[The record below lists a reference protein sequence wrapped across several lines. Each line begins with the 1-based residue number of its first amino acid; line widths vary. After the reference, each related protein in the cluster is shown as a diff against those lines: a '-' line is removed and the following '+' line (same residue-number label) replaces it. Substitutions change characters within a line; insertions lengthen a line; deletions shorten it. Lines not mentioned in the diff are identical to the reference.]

1 MQETFLTEF
10 QKRGYFNQCTDE
22 SGLIELMSKSKIKA
36 YIGFDCTAPSLHVGS
51 LMQIM
56 CLRLLQKYGHQPI
69 VLLGGGTTL
78 IGDPSGKEET
88 RKILDKKEIDKNI
101 KSIENVFKIF
111 LKSKNS
117 KTKPIFVNNY
127 AWLSKLNY
135 INFLREIG
143 KHFTINK
150 MLTFDSVKLRL
161 EREQSL
167 SYMEFNYMMLQAYDF
182 YELNRRYKCIL
193 QMGGSDQWGNIINGI
208 DLIKRKDKK
217 LVYGL
222 TTPLLTLSSGAKMG
236 KTEKGAIWLNKKM
249 LSPYDYWQ
257 FWRNTDDN
265 DVFNFLKLFTDLD
278 LEQIDSLKN
287 NGQDI
292 NKVKILLANEATT
305 MLHGVKAA
313 KDSEITAQK
322 TFVDKSI
329 GKDLPI
335 IKVKKNTIAKGIN
348 IFDLVLQTKLAN
360 SKGEIR
366 RMIKNNGLKINN
378 EVLKDETKII
388 NQNNFDEN
396 NNMKGF
402 SRKKT
407 TRNSKDYLAFSF
419 FCFLIFSTAL
429 TINLGVK
436 VLIGFTVVLIS
447 FGEPFILKL
456 TPTTPSPVFFPT
468 RISPTTGIEA
478 IIEFNLVAGTKVPRK
493 LTVFPL
499 ST

>member
-1 MQETFLTEF
+1 MQDTFLTEF
-10 QKRGYFNQCTDE
+10 KKRGYFKQCTDQDAL
-22 SGLIELMSKSKIKA
+22 GELMSKSKIKA

-127 AWLSKLNY
+127 SWLKKLNY

-182 YELNRRYKCIL
+182 YELNKRHKCVL
-193 QMGGSDQWGNIINGI
+193 QIGGSDQWGNIVNGA

-217 LVYGL
+217 LAYGL
-222 TTPLLTLSSGAKMG
+222 ITPLITLSSGAKMG
-236 KTEKGAIWLNKKM
+236 KTEKGAVWLNKKM

-257 FWRNTDDN
+257 FWRNTDDK
-265 DVFNFLKLFTDLD
+265 DVINFLKLFTDL
-278 LEQIDSLKN
+278 EIEKINNLKN
-287 NGQDI
+287 NQDI
-292 NKVKILLANEATT
+292 NRLKILLANEATT
-305 MLHGVKAA
+305 MLHGSKSA
-313 KDSEITAQK
+313 KDSETTAKK
-322 TFVDKSI
+322 TFKDRSV
-329 GKDLPI
+329 GKDLPT
-335 IKVKKNTIAKGIN
+335 IKIKKNQINNGIN
-348 IFDLVLQTKLAN
+348 ILDLVLLTKLGN
-360 SKGEIR
+360 SKGEVR
-366 RMIKNNGLKINN
+366 RMIKNNGLKVNN
-378 EVLKDETKII
+378 ETISDENKIFYEDSF
-388 NQNNFDEN
+388 NQNNG
-396 NNMKGF
+396 MKVSHG
-402 SRKKT
+402 KKQH
-407 TRNSKDYLAFSF
+407 
-419 FCFLIFSTAL
+419 
-429 TINLGVK
+429 
-436 VLIGFTVVLIS
+436 VVI
-447 FGEPFILKL
+447 K
-456 TPTTPSPVFFPT
+456 
-468 RISPTTGIEA
+468 
-478 IIEFNLVAGTKVPRK
+478 II
-493 LTVFPL
+493 
-499 ST
+499 

>member
-10 QKRGYFNQCTDE
+10 QKRGYFNQCTDQ
-22 SGLIELMSKSKIKA
+22 SALDELMSKSKIRA

-88 RKILDKKEIDKNI
+88 RKILDKKEINKNI

-127 AWLSKLNY
+127 SWLSKLNY
-135 INFLREIG
+135 ISFLREIG
-143 KHFTINK
+143 KHFTVNK

-182 YELNRRYKCIL
+182 YELNNRHKCVL
-193 QMGGSDQWGNIINGI
+193 QIGGSDQWGNIVNGT

-217 LVYGL
+217 QAYGL
-222 TTPLLTLSSGAKMG
+222 TTPLITLSSGTKMG

-257 FWRNTDDN
+257 FWRNTDDK
-265 DVFNFLKLFTDLD
+265 DVVNFLKLFTDLD
-278 LEQIDSLKN
+278 IAKINSLQN
-287 NGQDI
+287 NKDI
-292 NKVKILLANEATT
+292 NELKILLANEATT
-305 MLHGVKAA
+305 MLHGSKVA
-313 KDSEITAQK
+313 KDSETTAKITFK
-322 TFVDKSI
+322 DKSI
-329 GKDLPI
+329 GKNLPMVK
-335 IKVKKNTIAKGIN
+335 IKRNQITSGIN
-348 IFDLVLQTKLAN
+348 ILDLVLLTKLGN
-360 SKGEIR
+360 SKSEIR

-378 EVLKDETKII
+378 EPIS
-388 NQNNFDEN
+388 DEN
-396 NNMKGF
+396 KIFYEENFNKDDGMKVSHG
-402 SRKKT
+402 KKQH
-407 TRNSKDYLAFSF
+407 
-419 FCFLIFSTAL
+419 
-429 TINLGVK
+429 V
-436 VLIGFTVVLIS
+436 
-447 FGEPFILKL
+447 ILK
-456 TPTTPSPVFFPT
+456 V
-468 RISPTTGIEA
+468 I
-478 IIEFNLVAGTKVPRK
+478 
-493 LTVFPL
+493 
-499 ST
+499 

>member
-10 QKRGYFNQCTDE
+10 QNRGYFNQCTDQAAL
-22 SGLIELMSKSKIKA
+22 SELMSKSKIKA

-101 KSIENVFKIF
+101 KNIENVFKIF

-127 AWLSKLNY
+127 SWLSKLNY

-182 YELNRRYKCIL
+182 YQLNKRHKCVL
-193 QMGGSDQWGNIINGI
+193 QIGGSDQWGNIVNGT

-217 LVYGL
+217 LAYGL
-222 TTPLLTLSSGAKMG
+222 TTPLITLSSGVKMG
-236 KTEKGAIWLNKKM
+236 KTEKGAVWLNKKM
-249 LSPYDYWQ
+249 LSPYEYWQ
-257 FWRNTDDN
+257 FWRNTDDK
-265 DVFNFLKLFTDLD
+265 DVINFLKLFTDLKIKK
-278 LEQIDSLKN
+278 IDNLKN
-287 NGQDI
+287 SENI
-292 NKVKILLANEATT
+292 NELKILLANEATT
-305 MLHGVKAA
+305 MLHGSKSA
-313 KDSEITAQK
+313 KDSETTAKK
-322 TFVDKSI
+322 TFKDRSV
-329 GKDLPI
+329 GKDLPT
-335 IKVKKNTIAKGIN
+335 IKIKKNQINNGIN
-348 IFDLVLQTKLAN
+348 ILDLVLLTKLGN
-360 SKGEIR
+360 SKGEVR

-378 EVLKDETKII
+378 ETMSNENKIFYEDSF
-388 NQNNFDEN
+388 NQNNG
-396 NNMKGF
+396 MKVSHG
-402 SRKKT
+402 KKQHV
-407 TRNSKDYLAFSF
+407 
-419 FCFLIFSTAL
+419 I
-429 TINLGVK
+429 VK
-436 VLIGFTVVLIS
+436 
-447 FGEPFILKL
+447 
-456 TPTTPSPVFFPT
+456 
-468 RISPTTGIEA
+468 
-478 IIEFNLVAGTKVPRK
+478 II
-493 LTVFPL
+493 
-499 ST
+499 

>member
-10 QKRGYFNQCTDE
+10 EKRGYFSQCTDR
-22 SGLIELMSKSKIKA
+22 SGLDELMSKGKIKA

-56 CLRLLQKYGHQPI
+56 CLRLHQKYRNQPI

-88 RKILDKKEIDKNI
+88 RKILSKKEIDKNI
-101 KSIENVFKIF
+101 KSIEDVFKIF

-127 AWLSKLNY
+127 SWLSKLNY

-182 YELNRRYKCIL
+182 YELNKRHKCIL
-193 QMGGSDQWGNIINGI
+193 QIGGSDQWGNIVNGT
-208 DLIKRKDKK
+208 DLIKRKEKK
-217 LVYGL
+217 LAYGL

-257 FWRNTDDN
+257 FWRNTDDK
-265 DVFNFLKLFTDLD
+265 DVINFLKLFTGID
-278 LEQIDSLKN
+278 LEQIESLKN
-287 NGQDI
+287 SNQDI
-292 NKVKILLANEATT
+292 NKLKVLLANETT
-305 MLHGVKAA
+305 AMLHGSKAA
-313 KDSEITAQK
+313 KDSELTAQK
-322 TFVDKSI
+322 TFGDKSI
-329 GKDLPI
+329 GKNLPVV
-335 IKVKKNTIAKGIN
+335 KVKKNSITDGMN
-348 IFDLVLQTKLAN
+348 VLDLVLLTTLAN

-378 EVLKDETKII
+378 EVVSDETKII
-388 NQNNFDEN
+388 DQNNFDQD
-396 NNMKGF
+396 NNMKVSHG
-402 SRKKT
+402 KKQHV
-407 TRNSKDYLAFSF
+407 
-419 FCFLIFSTAL
+419 I
-429 TINLGVK
+429 VK
-436 VLIGFTVVLIS
+436 
-447 FGEPFILKL
+447 
-456 TPTTPSPVFFPT
+456 
-468 RISPTTGIEA
+468 
-478 IIEFNLVAGTKVPRK
+478 II
-493 LTVFPL
+493 
-499 ST
+499 